1 MKLEV
6 VHPTF
11 LIAVGDTERLEV
23 FRSPVVRE
31 DDSWVEPVHQF
42 IKDHGLV
49 PAISESFDDP
59 DWMSGRVEVTVYAP
73 APVGVTA

>member
-11 LIAVGDTERLEV
+11 LIAVGDTERLDV
-23 FRSPVVRE
+23 LRSSVVR
-31 DDSWVEPVHQF
+31 DDDYWLEQVHQF
-42 IKDHGLV
+42 ITDHGLI
-49 PAISESFDDP
+49 AALSESFDDP

-73 APVGVTA
+73 VLVGAA